1 MLVGG
6 VGGQAVA
13 VVGAGCR
20 LPGGITDPDGLWAA
34 LEAGR
39 DLGVGGVGGQGAAGF
54 DAGYFGT
61 RAGEAAAGD
70 PRHRLLLEM
79 AVEALDD
86 AGLDPARLAGSDTG
100 VYTGGAPHDPL
111 TRLFGLRGPGASVD
125 PGPASSLAALA
136 RACDALARGDSRVT
150 LAGGATCPDVGAEGG
165 AMLVLKRLGDALADR
180 DRIHGVIAAWGRV
193 PEVYER
199 ARVDPDDLVYVEA
212 LGGPGDWRDLGHG
225 LGARRETPLP
235 VQAQLR
241 PLETASGVAAVLKA
255 LLVLRHRRIP
265 APPAADPRTPRT
277 GSSCLCAEPSGPG
290 TGRAALPPGPAASAE
305 PGVATASGRCV
316 PSAGLPDAPVSPV
329 GGERS
334 RGETPEC
341 VGCSRGE
348 TPECVG
354 CSRGEGAEGGAGLVA
369 LTGALPAAKG
379 FAGVNCGDAHVIVAP
394 APADLGRPV
403 RQRGPLPVVVSA
415 RSEEALAEAAR
426 RMADRLAEAAPEE
439 FYDLAYTACA
449 RRGRHPYRKVVLAE
463 GPREAAEA
471 LVRGGRRGAVDG
483 RVAFVYC
490 GDGGEWPGMG
500 ADLLADRAFRK
511 AVGRVDEALA
521 PYPGGGTVAG
531 RLEAG
536 ERGEGRAL
544 LFAVQVG
551 VTEMLAARG
560 IRAVAAVGHGV
571 GELTAA
577 WAAGDLPLEE
587 AARRAAEPPSPAA
600 GPEGASGEGRGSA
613 LAGVELLAHIG
624 PPPMPVTLIR
634 QSGSPAIVATMDP
647 GRDGVEVVDRAVD
660 ELVVAGADTDWSA
673 YFTRPGRVVTL
684 PAYPWQ
690 RDCGLPA
697 RRMLHNVSGQALY
710 VGGVS

>member
-1 MLVGG
+1 M
-6 VGGQAVA
+6 
-13 VVGAGCR
+13 
-20 LPGGITDPDGLWAA
+20 
-34 LEAGR
+34 
-39 DLGVGGVGGQGAAGF
+39 
-54 DAGYFGT
+54 
-61 RAGEAAAGD
+61 
-70 PRHRLLLEM
+70 
-79 AVEALDD
+79 
-86 AGLDPARLAGSDTG
+86 
-100 VYTGGAPHDPL
+100 
-111 TRLFGLRGPGASVD
+111 
-125 PGPASSLAALA
+125 
-136 RACDALARGDSRVT
+136 
-150 LAGGATCPDVGAEGG
+150 
-165 AMLVLKRLGDALADR
+165 
-180 DRIHGVIAAWGRV
+180 IAAWGRV

-348 TPECVG
+348 
-354 CSRGEGAEGGAGLVA
+354 GAEGGAGLVA

-471 LVRGGRRGAVDG
+471 LVRGGRRGAADG